1 MMRSFRIR
9 AYDEDTGYGLLRHVL
24 VRKGYHSGQIMVV
37 LVLVSPILPSKII
50 CQGTAEEVPG
60 DQYSSDQCQ

>member
-50 CQGTAEEVPG
+50 LSRHCGR
-60 DQYSSDQCQ
+60 SSRRSVQ